1 MFWLCM
7 EQDDCIMKNKMGKV
21 KILDRLVEY
30 TRHIHLY
37 FKTKTNTS
45 ISYISFPIHNN
56 SKIATMLK
64 LQLILHK
71 HEFPTQIV
79 LRINYLDNITA
90 FRGFFITTVKAK
102 VSVGSGGAV
111 GQGNHLK
118 A

>member
-1 MFWLCM
+1 M
-7 EQDDCIMKNKMGKV
+7 
-21 KILDRLVEY
+21 LDGLVEY
-30 TRHIHLY
+30 KRHIHLN

-45 ISYISFPIHNN
+45 ISYISFPIHKNN
-56 SKIATMLK
+56 KIATMLK

-71 HEFPTQIV
+71 HEIPTKIF
-79 LRINYLDNITA
+79 LRINYLGNITA

-102 VSVGSGGAV
+102 VSVGSGGAA